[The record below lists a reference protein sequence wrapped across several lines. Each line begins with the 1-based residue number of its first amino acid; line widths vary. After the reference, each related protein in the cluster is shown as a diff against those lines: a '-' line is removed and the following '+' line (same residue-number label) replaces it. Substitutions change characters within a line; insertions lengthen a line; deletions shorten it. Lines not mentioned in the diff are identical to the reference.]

1 MRYIAIVLAGLL
13 AVLPLASEAKQP
25 SCGHPPRVDDQSLKG
40 DLEGKAKFLSSL
52 VGDAGL
58 KGQFET
64 ARTDILSKYPN
75 ADKTRSKAYLQYMLC
90 SFVLSDPKLSAQE
103 KFRAIQEFRQAGS
116 QSPQSSS
123 ISTKGAQSPA
133 VESKGDTNIG
143 YGAAPPST
151 HSQPQ
156 GKAKPTPNSTTASHP
171 RQHPAGDAPPAPASS
186 QPPAGGAISTEGSQS
201 PAVRSG
207 GNVGIQYGTTPPA
220 APPASGT
227 R

>member
-1 MRYIAIVLAGLL
+1 
-13 AVLPLASEAKQP
+13 
-25 SCGHPPRVDDQSLKG
+25 
-40 DLEGKAKFLSSL
+40 
-52 VGDAGL
+52 
-58 KGQFET
+58 
-64 ARTDILSKYPN
+64 
-75 ADKTRSKAYLQYMLC
+75 MLC

-116 QSPQSSS
+116 QSPQPS

-133 VESKGDTNIG
+133 VESKGDTSIG
-143 YGAAPPST
+143 YGAAPPPS
-151 HSQPQ
+151 
-156 GKAKPTPNSTTASHP
+156 
-171 RQHPAGDAPPAPASS
+171 APGSPASS

-220 APPASGT
+220 APPASGN

>member
-1 MRYIAIVLAGLL
+1 MRYIPIALAGLL
-13 AVLPLASEAKQP
+13 TILPLASEAKQP

-58 KGQFET
+58 KGRIET

-75 ADKTRSKAYLQYMLC
+75 ADKTRSDAYLQYMLC

-103 KFRAIQEFRQAGS
+103 KNRAIQEFRQADR
-116 QSPQSSS
+116 QSPSSS
-123 ISTKGAQSPA
+123 AISTKGAQSPA

-143 YGAAPPST
+143 YGAAPPSPPP
-151 HSQPQ
+151 QPQ
-156 GKAKPTPNSTTASHP
+156 GKAKPTQRTATAPHP
-171 RQHPAGDAPPAPASS
+171 RQNPAGDAPSTPASS
-186 QPPAGGAISTEGSQS
+186 QPPTGGAISTEGSQS

-207 GNVGIQYGTTPPA
+207 GNVGIQYGTTPPTA
-220 APPASGT
+220 TPAPAT